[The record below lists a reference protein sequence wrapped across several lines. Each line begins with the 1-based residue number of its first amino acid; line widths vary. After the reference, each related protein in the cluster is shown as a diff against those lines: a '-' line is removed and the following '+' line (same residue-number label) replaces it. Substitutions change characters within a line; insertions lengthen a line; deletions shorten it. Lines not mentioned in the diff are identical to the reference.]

1 MTTSTALS
9 QAPFGRLT
17 LDGRAALVTGAA
29 AGIGAACASLLAAR
43 GAHVT
48 AADVDGQA
56 ASELAATLPHGAV
69 GVTLDVRDPE
79 SVEAAVAEVV
89 ARTGR
94 LDIAVNNAGVGVPVP
109 YDVGSTS
116 LDEWRRVTSV
126 NLDGVM
132 ACLSAE
138 LRAMVAAGHGGS
150 VVNMGSIGAASGIA
164 GASSYVA
171 SKHAVLGLTRTV
183 AVEYAERG
191 VRCNLVVPGYVD
203 TAISPRTPEQK
214 ERLASLLHWAGSPPR
229 TRSPRSSHSLHPTRH
244 PSSPAPPTR
253 STAAISLADGTTP
266 AGERP
271 AGVVR
276 SGRQAD

>member
-132 ACLSAE
+132 ACLTAE

-214 ERLASLLHWAGSPPR
+214 ERLASLHPLGRLAAADEVAEVVAFLASDAASFVTGS
-229 TRSPRSSHSLHPTRH
+229 
-244 PSSPAPPTR
+244 AYEVDGGY
-253 STAAISLADGTTP
+253 LA
-266 AGERP
+266 R
-271 AGVVR
+271 
-276 SGRQAD
+276 